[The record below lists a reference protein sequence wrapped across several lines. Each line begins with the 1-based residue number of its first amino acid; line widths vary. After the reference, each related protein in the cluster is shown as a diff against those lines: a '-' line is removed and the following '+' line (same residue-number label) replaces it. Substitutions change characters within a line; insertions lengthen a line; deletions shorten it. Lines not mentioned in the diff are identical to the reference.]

1 MSPTEINK
9 VERLLKLLIWL
20 SSGRW
25 YRLEELCERLQLS
38 ERSVY
43 RYVAAIRG
51 AGLIVEMENSGYR
64 IRKIEPRIKE
74 LSDLLHFSEE
84 EAMILKEAIHAVD
97 NNNELKANLIRK
109 LYSLYDFDRVANT
122 VIHPDRLPVIHNLLK
137 AIREKCQV
145 VIRDYHSSHG
155 NLIRDRLVEPF
166 DLTVNYTC
174 VWVFDPES
182 RKNKVFRTSRIRS
195 VDLTDNHWQFT
206 EQHEI
211 EPCDVFR
218 IYGNKKLPVKLR
230 LSLTAYNL
238 LIEEFPLS
246 VSFIRKVND
255 QEYLYDG
262 WVTSWDGIGRFVMG
276 LCGEVKVISPKTFR
290 TFLWGKASGFINKGR
305 G

>member
-1 MSPTEINK
+1 MSSTEINK

-25 YRLEELCERLQLS
+25 YRLQELGERLKLS

-43 RYVAAIRG
+43 RYIAAMRS
-51 AGLIVEMENSGYR
+51 AGLIVEIGDSGYR
-64 IRKIEPRIKE
+64 IPKIGGRIKE

-97 NNNELKANLIRK
+97 DNNELKANLIRK
-109 LYSLYDFDRVANT
+109 LYSLYDFDRVADT
-122 VIHPDRLPVIHNLLK
+122 VVHPDRLPVIHNLLK
-137 AIREKCQV
+137 AIREKRQV

-166 DLTVNYTC
+166 DLTVNYSC

-195 VDLTDNHWQFT
+195 VDLTDNLWQFT

-218 IYGNKKLPVKLR
+218 VYGKQKFPVKLR

-246 VSFIRKVND
+246 GSFIRKVND

-276 LCGEVKVISPKTFR
+276 LSGEVEVISPKAFK
-290 TFLWGKASGFINKGR
+290 TFLLGKAEGFINKNG